1 MSFRSTISTVAALA
15 SIGVTS
21 VGIYKATEI
30 PKQPVVEPQQQVQPS
45 APVTMMQPPQAV
57 ALPPP
62 MLEPIQEL
70 PPPPPSD
77 LPIRQ

>member
-30 PKQPVVEPQQQVQPS
+30 PKQPVAEPQQQVQPP
-45 APVTMMQPPQAV
+45 APVTMVQPPQAV

-62 MLEPIQEL
+62 VVEPIQEL

>member
-21 VGIYKATEI
+21 VGIYKATEL
-30 PKQPVVEPQQQVQPS
+30 PKPQTIEQPQQVAHPVPVPVV
-45 APVTMMQPPQAV
+45 PPPEAV
-57 ALPPP
+57 VLPPP
-62 MLEPIQEL
+62 VVEPIQEL
-70 PPPPPSD
+70 LPPPPSD

>member
-1 MSFRSTISTVAALA
+1 MSFRSIISTVAALA